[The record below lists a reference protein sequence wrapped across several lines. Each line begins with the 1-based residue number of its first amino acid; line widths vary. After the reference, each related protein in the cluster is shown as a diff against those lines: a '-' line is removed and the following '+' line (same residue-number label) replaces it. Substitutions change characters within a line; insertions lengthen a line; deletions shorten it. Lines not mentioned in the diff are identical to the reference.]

1 MNKPKM
7 LELFSGT
14 HSFGKVLHNKYD
26 IVSLDRDLGSEC
38 PFGSGYKSG
47 LHIQEDIMTWDYKK
61 YPIGYFDIITAS
73 PSCFFWSSMLK
84 TNYGK
89 KLKRHG
95 GNSVFTEEMLYND
108 IDNLGIPMV
117 DKVFEIMDYFKPL
130 WWVIENPQTSS
141 MKEYINDLLPY
152 TDTSYCM
159 YGFEYRKNTRFWT
172 NIPNQLKKCNH
183 KIHKLS
189 ACNGKGQGGG
199 SNRLPRYKIPP
210 LLIEDLFIIL

>member
-47 LHIQEDIMTWDYKK
+47 LHIQEDIMTWDYKI

-108 IDNLGIPMV
+108 IDNL
-117 DKVFEIMDYFKPL
+117 E
-130 WWVIENPQTSS
+130 WSTHAEN
-141 MKEYINDLLPY
+141 MKHAKLNNLTINCSRKGKDNPNYKHGGYI
-152 TDTSYCM
+152 
-159 YGFEYRKNTRFWT
+159 K
-172 NIPNQLKKCNH
+172 
-183 KIHKLS
+183 
-189 ACNGKGQGGG
+189 
-199 SNRLPRYKIPP
+199 
-210 LLIEDLFIIL
+210 